1 MVTTNI
7 VAAGTVAGVG
17 SALPRGAFLIWQMK
31 QKWPGPALE
40 SSGRGDLSVQ

>member
-17 SALPRGAFLIWQMK
+17 SALPWGAFLVQQMK
-31 QKWPGPALE
+31 QKWPSPALE
-40 SSGRGDLSVQ
+40 SSGRGDLSAQ